1 MIDRRCLQILF
12 YGQMHADDV
21 IEMPG
26 GTGYNVFAG
35 LREKMLVDFGQSAS
49 LLHDSSYAVI

>member
-1 MIDRRCLQILF
+1 
-12 YGQMHADDV
+12 MHADDV

-35 LREKMLVDFGQSAS
+35 LREKCLLISAKVP
-49 LLHDSSYAVI
+49 LFCMTVLMP